1 MYDFFLKSR
10 PKMVDCFGNFVS
22 LQPLFAKFE
31 EKSPFELFAGAK
43 IIKMWQT
50 IIISVGILLISFVF
64 LAIKVLFVKNGTFPK
79 THVSQSKAMRDKGI
93 HCVQTQDYEE
103 RHKQGLYADGQMPTG
118 KLQEEN
124 K

>member
-1 MYDFFLKSR
+1 
-10 PKMVDCFGNFVS
+10 
-22 LQPLFAKFE
+22 
-31 EKSPFELFAGAK
+31 
-43 IIKMWQT
+43 MWQT

-103 RHKQGLYADGQMPTG
+103 RHKQGLHADGQMPTG

>member
-1 MYDFFLKSR
+1 
-10 PKMVDCFGNFVS
+10 
-22 LQPLFAKFE
+22 
-31 EKSPFELFAGAK
+31 
-43 IIKMWQT
+43 MWQT

-103 RHKQGLYADGQMPTG
+103 RHKQGLYKEGVVPKSSD
-118 KLQEEN
+118 QEDN

>member
-1 MYDFFLKSR
+1 
-10 PKMVDCFGNFVS
+10 
-22 LQPLFAKFE
+22 
-31 EKSPFELFAGAK
+31 
-43 IIKMWQT
+43 MWQT

-79 THVSQSKAMRDKGI
+79 THVSQSKALREKGV

-103 RHKQGLYADGQMPTG
+103 RHKQGLYKEGVVPKSSD
-118 KLQEEN
+118 QEDN